1 MRTTTPNERNTPWW
15 ERLLKLGSYVCIILL
30 LLSYLSAFISPK
42 SVMVFAYLGLIY
54 PILLFTNLISLVF
67 WAFRKRKLFFYVLF
81 TIIIGMI
88 PLSRFIQVTFFEQEI
103 DTEKS
108 FKIMS
113 FNVRVF
119 DLYNWSGNIAS
130 KDKII
135 AFLAQEKPDVI
146 CFQEYYHG
154 TGNNFSVRDTLMD
167 LLDMNYVKEHFTTSS
182 SRKNTDG
189 VHYFGSAIFSKYPIL
204 NEGIIVFEGD
214 KNNHAIYI
222 DIIKDN
228 DTIRV
233 FNAHIGSLK
242 LNNADY
248 NLIGGDDNK
257 PWTHQKKASQNFLSR
272 MSLAYTKR
280 IDQVTELVK
289 ETTNSPYPVV
299 ICTDMNDVPSSYAYR
314 QFSNNYTD
322 AFVTSGNGIGST
334 YIGENMFNTILPIN
348 RIDYIFYDS
357 NFASNSFTTHQ
368 EELSDHRA
376 ISCKLG
382 VK

>member
-1 MRTTTPNERNTPWW
+1 MATTTPNHRNTPWW
-15 ERLLKLGSYVCIILL
+15 ERLLKSGAYVCILLL
-30 LLSYLSAFISPK
+30 LLSYLSAYISPK
-42 SVMVFAYLGLIY
+42 SVMIFAYLGLIY
-54 PILLFTNLISLVF
+54 PILLFANLISLVF
-67 WAFRKRKLFFYVLF
+67 WAFRKRKLFFFVLF
-81 TIIIGMI
+81 AIIIGMI
-88 PLSRFIQVTFFEQEI
+88 PLSRFIQITFFEQEI
-103 DTEKS
+103 ATEKS

-135 AFLAQEKPDVI
+135 AFLDREKPDVI

-167 LLDMNYVKEHFTTSS
+167 LLDMHYVKEHFTTSS
-182 SRKNTDG
+182 SRKNKAG
-189 VHYFGSAIFSKYPIL
+189 VHYFGSAIFSKYPIMK
-204 NEGIIVFEGD
+204 EGVIVFEGD
-214 KNNHAIYI
+214 KNNHAIYV
-222 DIIKDN
+222 DILKN
-228 DTIRV
+228 TDTIRI

-257 PWTHQKKASQNFLSR
+257 PWPHQKKASQNFLNR
-272 MSLAYTKR
+272 MSLAYAKR
-280 IDQVTELVK
+280 VDQVTELVK
-289 ETTNSPYPVV
+289 ETISSPYPVV

-314 QFSNNYTD
+314 QFSKNYTD
-322 AFVTSGNGIGST
+322 AFVTSGSGIGST
-334 YIGENMFNTILPIN
+334 YIGENIFNTILPIN

-357 NFASNSFTTHQ
+357 NFTSNSFITHQ
-368 EELSDHRA
+368 EEMSDHRA
-376 ISCKLG
+376 ISCRLG